1 MRGYTFAEAI
11 IGTRYVSRR
20 VDGIIVSAKL
30 RDSYYQTY
38 AVEIEEHDSFP
49 NYKPTGRR
57 VWATIV
63 RCDD

>member
-30 RDSYYQTY
+30 RDTYDQTY
-38 AVEIEEHDSFP
+38 VVEIEEHDSFP

-57 VWATIV
+57 MFATIV